1 MQTQMLELTKQNIKR
16 VIIILF
22 HMFKQ
27 FSRVMENTFKSH
39 NGFLKTENF
48 NA

>member
-1 MQTQMLELTKQNIKR
+1 MQTQMLELTKQNIKT

-27 FSRVMENTFKSH
+27 FSRVMENTFKSC
-39 NGFLKTENF
+39 NGFPKTENF